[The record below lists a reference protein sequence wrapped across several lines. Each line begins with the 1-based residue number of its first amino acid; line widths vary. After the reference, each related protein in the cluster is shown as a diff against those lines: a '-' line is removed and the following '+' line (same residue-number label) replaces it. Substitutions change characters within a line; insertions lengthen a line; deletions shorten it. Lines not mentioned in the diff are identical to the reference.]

1 MNEVEYSYGR
11 KKLLKRLGKLTDV
24 VKTALSDKYSTA
36 DIDSILV
43 EIIKEIELLLPHIPY
58 IGGKENFSLN
68 DFFDSVMLLA
78 LFKELSKR
86 GSSVRDVGK
95 ILYEIREIQ
104 AFSQSKVMNFLIAK
118 LIFTFLIKNGFKR
131 KIKKMTQV
139 NYSENWKMEF
149 VEGDGE
155 EFDWGLDYHECAI
168 KKFYEKHGGEEL
180 LPYICM
186 SDYAMFNALKNVEFK
201 RTHTIAGGGPFCDF
215 RFKKGGSTPR
225 GWPPEEKEDF
235 KFEKKH

>member
-1 MNEVEYSYGR
+1 MKKTEYSYNREQLFGR
-11 KKLLKRLGKLTDV
+11 LERLIGT
-24 VKTALSDKYSTA
+24 VKTALSDKYSAA
-36 DIDSILV
+36 DIDSIVV
-43 EIIKEIELLLPHIPY
+43 ETIKEIELLFPHIPY

-68 DFFDSVMLLA
+68 DFFDSVLLLA

-86 GSSVRDVGK
+86 GSSVRDVGQ

-104 AFSQSKVMNFLIAK
+104 AFSQSKLMKFLSAK
-118 LIFTFLIKNGFKR
+118 LMFTFLIKNGFKR
-131 KIKKMTQV
+131 KIKKITQA
-139 NYSENWKMEF
+139 NYSENWKIEF
-149 VEGDGE
+149 VKGDGE
-155 EFDWGLDYHECAI
+155 EFDWGMDYHECAV

-201 RTHTIAGGGPFCDF
+201 RTHTIAGGGPYCDF

-225 GWPPEEKEDF
+225 GWPPEEREDF
-235 KFEKKH
+235 KFE